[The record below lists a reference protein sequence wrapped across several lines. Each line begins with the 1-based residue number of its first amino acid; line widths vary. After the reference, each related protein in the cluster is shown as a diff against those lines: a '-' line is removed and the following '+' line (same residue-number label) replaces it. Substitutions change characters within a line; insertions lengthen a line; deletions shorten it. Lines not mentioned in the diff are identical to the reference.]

1 MDRVKKIHDLY
12 LKSILD
18 IGEND
23 EESASQLLQNEG
35 INPDR
40 LVNDTLRKINGYEF
54 ELMKKA
60 ASREQE
66 NLFNAVTEKIAW
78 LMQKAP
84 ERIITLVNSFVQQ
97 RVPAFNFK
105 GTTADSDIAAI
116 FDQIDVVALLERL
129 DAIER
134 ELA

>member
-12 LKSILD
+12 LNSILD
-18 IGEND
+18 ISEND

-54 ELMKKA
+54 ELMKKVA
-60 ASREQE
+60 AREQE
-66 NLFNAVTEKIAW
+66 SLFNVVTEKIAR
-78 LMQKAP
+78 LMDKAP
-84 ERIITLVNSFVQQ
+84 ERIIALVNSFVQQ

-105 GTTADSDIAAI
+105 GIAHDSDIAAI

-129 DAIER
+129 DALEK
-134 ELA
+134 EFD